1 MLEEKGVS
9 GLLRLKSQI
18 RNLISLTESLV
29 GHAVNTYQPGLDPV
43 QALLAEPKV
52 GVSIAASSA
61 HGDHSLVPVS
71 LYPDHGG
78 GPEAF
83 SQWY

>member
-52 GVSIAASSA
+52 VVSITAGPA
-61 HGDHSLVPVS
+61 HRDDRLVAVR

-78 GPEAF
+78 CAEALGE
-83 SQWY
+83 WD